1 VVLGRSAGLSDEQ
14 MAHLLDDPLPEGLY
28 APDEAAII
36 RFSRRSTKMEPIDN
50 RTWADLTAHFDTRAI
65 MEIVFIVGM
74 DQVIS
79 RMHAALRTDLDGV
92 TSDEIGDTCA
102 VPMPQLAP
110 EGSMS

>member
-28 APDEAAII
+28 APDEAAIV
-36 RFSRRSTKMEPIDN
+36 RFSRLSTK
-50 RTWADLTAHFDTRAI
+50 
-65 MEIVFIVGM
+65 M

-92 TSDEIGDTCA
+92 TSDKIGDTCA
-102 VPMPQLAP
+102 VPMPQLAA

>member
-1 VVLGRSAGLSDEQ
+1 

-28 APDEAAII
+28 ELDEAAII
-36 RFSRRSTKMEPIDN
+36 RYSRKSTKMEPIDGQ
-50 RTWADLTAHFDTRAI
+50 TWADLQAHFDTRAI
-65 MEIVFIVGM
+65 MEIVFTVGM

-102 VPMPQLAP
+102 VRIPALPPAD
-110 EGSMS
+110 EGARS